1 MAASRPGTVTGGSS
15 ARTGPAGVSTSRH
28 RPGGELR
35 VGGELRGRAQPGA
48 GDAGLVQQGHHRV
61 RRHGSERGLDDRRQ
75 LAVVG
80 HPVRVGGEPLVG
92 DQVRPAKHPLA
103 EHGPLAVVLQAQEHL
118 PAQVGA
124 VRGDGRV
131 PGAGAPD
138 VLLAVDG
145 VVVGLAHPLAQG
157 VQQGHLE
164 AGSAA
169 GALPLVQRGQH
180 PAVGVHPG
188 GDVGDRD
195 ARLAR
200 LVRGAG
206 DRKQPGLALHQQVI
220 GLLAGVGAVRP
231 VAGDRAAD
239 QPRVPGAE
247 LVGAQAQPLGR
258 AGREVLHED
267 VGPVQ
272 QGGQRRLAVG
282 ALHVELHRFLAP
294 VQPHEVARLAEHGPV
309 VAAGEVAGARPLDL
323 DDPGAEV
330 GELPGG
336 EGHRDGLLQR
346 DHHDPRQREDGL
358 ALRGWPLRGWP
369 LRGWHRHDVAG

>member
-1 MAASRPGTVTGGSS
+1 MCWPRAGTAPMAASRPGTVTGGSS

-28 RPGGELR
+28 LS
-35 VGGELRGRAQPGA
+35 GRSCGWAANSA
-48 GDAGLVQQGHHRV
+48 GVRSRALAMPASSSRATTSSGVMDPSAASMIAVSSPSWATRSGLVANRSSVTRSGRLQ
-61 RRHGSERGLDDRRQ
+61 
-75 LAVVG
+75 
-80 HPVRVGGEPLVG
+80 
-92 DQVRPAKHPLA
+92 HPLA

-169 GALPLVQRGQH
+169 GALPLVQRGQD

-195 ARLAR
+195 AGLAR
-200 LVRGAG
+200 LLRGAG
-206 DRKQPGLALHQQVI
+206 DRKQPGLALHQQVV

-239 QPRVPGAE
+239 QPRVAGAE

-267 VGPVQ
+267 VGP
-272 QGGQRRLAVG
+272 GPAGRPAPPGRR
-282 ALHVELHRFLAP
+282 RSSRRAP
-294 VQPHEVARLAEHGPV
+294 PIPCPGSARRSSSPGRARTGRSRGRSRRCP
-309 VAAGEVAGARPLDL
+309 AARP
-323 DDPGAEV
+323 
-330 GELPGG
+330 
-336 EGHRDGLLQR
+336 
-346 DHHDPRQREDGL
+346 
-358 ALRGWPLRGWP
+358 
-369 LRGWHRHDVAG
+369 